1 MSDNTPLYA
10 LIAFILISLVFGIIA
25 YSQHNAFY
33 GPVPEEDSK
42 PAILAK
48 ETEALARVEQQ
59 VAELKA
65 KLRGD
70 RVLRAGIRQEIQETE
85 LRTEAV
91 SHMFAIY
98 KDGLKR
104 RQQLARE
111 ANELAKQGMDLKTE
125 IMRAKEATRKAIQDD
140 RAKISEEADK
150 VIRRN
155 EQLKLEAQ
163 QAIDADRK
171 ADEAEAKKHAKRMNF
186 ENSYRDDLRSQLTT
200 LIQRERETTVLD
212 PDGEVILSDPMRNF
226 AVINIGSSAGVKRG
240 FVFEVYR
247 ELGAGQK
254 MVKGYLEVTKTQPS
268 MSECMI
274 LERIVHLPRDPLTGY
289 TASSPEELYSP
300 YATKGGG
307 KAESE
312 RAQPLVGRPKT
323 VVLGQ
328 VPMDPIVK
336 GDLIVNPFFDPGRTL
351 TFAIAGQG
359 GIKYSKSYIERVIK
373 EYGGQIRDIS
383 GPDSIGPGIDFLIAQ
398 REAKEEVKTATNM
411 GIKVLY
417 EFELFRFLDS
427 R

>member
-1 MSDNTPLYA
+1 MSDNSPLYA
-10 LIAFILISLVFGIIA
+10 LIAFILLSLVFGIIA
-25 YSQHNAFY
+25 YSQHNSFY

-42 PAILAK
+42 PALLAREQEELAK
-48 ETEALARVEQQ
+48 LEQET
-59 VAELKA
+59 AELKA

-70 RVLRAGIRQEIQETE
+70 RVLRAGIRQDIQETE

-91 SHMFAIY
+91 SHLFAIY

-104 RQQLARE
+104 RQQLTRE
-111 ANELAKQGMDLKTE
+111 ANELARQGTDLKAE
-125 IMRAKEATRKAIQDD
+125 IMRAKETTRRAIQDD

-171 ADEAEAKKHAKRMNF
+171 ADETEAKKHSKRMNF
-186 ENSYRDDLRSQLTT
+186 ENSYRDDLRSQMAT
-200 LIQRERETTVLD
+200 LIQRERERTVLEA
-212 PDGEVILSDPMRNF
+212 DGEVILSDPTRKF
-226 AVINIGSSAGVKRG
+226 VAINIGSAVGVKRG
-240 FVFEVYR
+240 FVFEVYQER
-247 ELGAGQK
+247 SAGQRH
-254 MVKGYLEVTKTQPS
+254 VKGYIEVTKTLPS

-289 TASSPEELYSP
+289 IASSPEELYSP

-323 VVLGQ
+323 VLLGH
-328 VPMDPIVK
+328 VPMDPIVN
-336 GDLIVNPFFDPGRTL
+336 GDLIVNPFFDPGRSL
-351 TFAIAGQG
+351 TFAIVGQG
-359 GIKYSKSYIERVIK
+359 AIKYPRSYIERVIR
-373 EYGGQIRDIS
+373 EYGGQIKDLP
-383 GPDSIGPGIDFLIAQ
+383 GPEAIGPGIDFLIAQ
-398 REAKEEVKTATNM
+398 RDAKEEVNTATNM